1 MQLGKLTRA
10 DLMSLEQY
18 SVARKDFRAKVLDHK
33 RRRTIAVGPHA
44 TWCFEDRLTVQ
55 YQIQE
60 MLRVERIFEAQ
71 GIQDEL
77 DAYNPLIPDGTNW
90 KVTFMIE
97 YPDPAERKR
106 RLAELKG
113 IEDRCWVQVADF
125 ERVWAIADEDL
136 ERETEEKTSSVH
148 FLRFELTQP
157 MREAVKNGAAV
168 SVGVDHDHYRYSVEP
183 LPQTIRTA
191 LAADLA

>member
-125 ERVWAIADEDL
+125 ERVWAIANEDL